1 MRKVSAA
8 MAAGLLAFCAASCA
22 YDRPYYEPAPQ
33 REATISTQEPT
44 RVEEVERTEKTI
56 PGPWEPKLK

>member
-1 MRKVSAA
+1 MSR
-8 MAAGLLAFCAASCA
+8 LLTVTAVLLLLLCAVSCA

-33 REATISTQEPT
+33 RDATIAPQEPT
-44 RVEEVERTEKTI
+44 RVEEVERTEKTV